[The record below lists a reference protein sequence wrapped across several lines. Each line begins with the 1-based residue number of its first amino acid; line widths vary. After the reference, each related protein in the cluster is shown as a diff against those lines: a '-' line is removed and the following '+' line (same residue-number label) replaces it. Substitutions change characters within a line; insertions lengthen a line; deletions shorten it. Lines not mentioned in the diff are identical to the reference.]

1 MCPYNPCVVN
11 VLCYAIV
18 TLYTHTVPDVYSIQA
33 DATAYFG
40 IVQTNA
46 TFGTQ
51 VFPFRIVIDLSFF
64 DNDLDFIVLIM
75 VRNNLVE
82 RILKFSDGT
91 NQRTFQIGSNG
102 GIDAVN
108 ASRVFPEI
116 RLIEALMNRFV
127 ILEDYV
133 IYQAAPPSDLTLPT
147 RLSFDLNL
155 IAVGQASILIQER
168 LPFAVGTVTLL
179 PPQGICC
186 MCNYGQYTCIR
197 VII

>member
-1 MCPYNPCVVN
+1 M
-11 VLCYAIV
+11 
-18 TLYTHTVPDVYSIQA
+18 TLISTIYGIMLWNCICGTVPDVYSVQA

-40 IVQTNA
+40 RVLTNA

-51 VFPFRIVIDLSFF
+51 VFRFRIVIDLSDF

-75 VRNNLVE
+75 VQNNLVE
-82 RILKFSDGT
+82 RIFKFSDGT

-116 RLIEALMNRFV
+116 RLIEAMMNRFV

-155 IAVGQASILIQER
+155 IVVGLNPSLIQER
-168 LPFAVGTVTLL
+168 LPFAVGTVALIPPPGTL
-179 PPQGICC
+179 
-186 MCNYGQYTCIR
+186 CNH
-197 VII
+197 